1 MHIVA
6 RLREIINPKDE
17 PMQITDFFKA
27 VEEFEVRLLTD
38 ALRRGRT
45 KTESARLL
53 SLTRTTFL
61 AKLKTRGIV

>member
-17 PMQITDFFKA
+17 QQITDFFKA

-53 SLTRTTFL
+53 SLNRTTFL

>member
-17 PMQITDFFKA
+17 QQITDFFKA
-27 VEEFEVRLLTD
+27 VEEFEVQLLTD

-53 SLTRTTFL
+53 SLNRTTFL

>member
-17 PMQITDFFKA
+17 QQITDFFKA
-27 VEEFEVRLLTD
+27 VEEFEVRLLSD

-53 SLTRTTFL
+53 SLNRTTFL

>member
-17 PMQITDFFKA
+17 PMDFFKA
-27 VEEFEVRLLTD
+27 VEEFEVQLLTD

-45 KTESARLL
+45 KPESARLH
-53 SLTRTTFL
+53 SLNRTTFL

>member
-17 PMQITDFFKA
+17 KQITDFFKA

-53 SLTRTTFL
+53 SLNRTTFL

>member
-17 PMQITDFFKA
+17 QQITDFFKA
-27 VEEFEVRLLTD
+27 VDEFEVRLLTD

-53 SLTRTTFL
+53 SLNRTTFL

>member
-17 PMQITDFFKA
+17 QQITDFFKA

-53 SLTRTTFL
+53 SLNGTTFL

>member
-17 PMQITDFFKA
+17 PMDFFKA

-53 SLTRTTFL
+53 SLNRTTFL